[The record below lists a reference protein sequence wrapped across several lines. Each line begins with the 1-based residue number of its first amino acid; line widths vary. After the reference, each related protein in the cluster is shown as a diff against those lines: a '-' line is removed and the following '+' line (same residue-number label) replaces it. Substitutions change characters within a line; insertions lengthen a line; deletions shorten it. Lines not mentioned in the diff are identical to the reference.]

1 MSRRTQDPIRLRSD
15 FGYRA
20 FTFFGR
26 AFDPVLLSSFLP
38 SHGPSTP
45 VLQPVWASPLSLAAT
60 QGITVVFFSSGY
72 LDVSVPRVALQQ
84 LWIHRW
90 MAGFFS
96 CRVPPFGHLRFFASL
111 QLHGAFRS
119 LARPSSVSSG
129 QAFAVRP
136 SLLNQWFSCV
146 SRCSF
151 SRTVFY
157 CFLSLSYNLR
167 FRPFLLCLFFLVA
180 QFSKI
185 DSSEKSMTSQ
195 N

>member
-72 LDVSVPRVALQQ
+72 LDVSVHRVPFLIEDDSITA
-84 LWIHRW
+84 
-90 MAGFFS
+90 AGFPHSEICGSKVTCTSPQLIAAYRVLLRLIWPRHPPYALTYLTIFS
-96 CRVPPFGHLRFFASL
+96 CITPSTRDVMMNKNSRF
-111 QLHGAFRS
+111 
-119 LARPSSVSSG
+119 VKI
-129 QAFAVRP
+129 
-136 SLLNQWFSCV
+136 
-146 SRCSF
+146 SF
-151 SRTVFY
+151 
-157 CFLSLSYNLR
+157 
-167 FRPFLLCLFFLVA
+167 
-180 QFSKI
+180 
-185 DSSEKSMTSQ
+185 
-195 N
+195 